1 MAIKEIPKIAP
12 RFFLKKVLD
21 FLSFYCYVVTM
32 IKINDIVL
40 FNGFSCVVESLT
52 DDSAVVRARGYS
64 SRVWS
69 VPVADLELHPL
80 AIGRSGAPLGVFVP

>member
-1 MAIKEIPKIAP
+1 M
-12 RFFLKKVLD
+12 KVFLD
-21 FLSFYCYVVTM
+21 FSGFLCYVVCM
-32 IKINDIVL
+32 IKINDLVL

-52 DDSAVVRARGYS
+52 DGIAVVRARGFS

-80 AIGRSGAPLGVFVP
+80 AIGRKGAPLGGFVW

>member
-1 MAIKEIPKIAP
+1 M
-12 RFFLKKVLD
+12 KKVLD
-21 FLSFYCYVVTM
+21 FLSFPCYVIGM

-40 FNGFSCVVESLT
+40 FSGFSCEVESLT
-52 DDSAVVRARGYS
+52 DGIAVVRARGFS

-80 AIGRSGAPLGVFVP
+80 AIGRKGAPLGGFVW

>member
-1 MAIKEIPKIAP
+1 M
-12 RFFLKKVLD
+12 KVFLD
-21 FLSFYCYVVTM
+21 FSGFLWYLVGM

-52 DDSAVVRARGYS
+52 DDTAVVRARGYS

-80 AIGRSGAPLGVFVP
+80 AVGRKGDPLGGFVW